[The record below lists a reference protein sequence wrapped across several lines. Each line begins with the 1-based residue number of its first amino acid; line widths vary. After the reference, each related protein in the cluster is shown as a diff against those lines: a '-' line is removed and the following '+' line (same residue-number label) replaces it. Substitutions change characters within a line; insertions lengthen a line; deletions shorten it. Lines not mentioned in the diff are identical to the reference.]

1 MKQAVLAGFAFLAAV
16 AAQSGATEGGAPP
29 VLEDVRLLE
38 LPDEL
43 AAVPADVR
51 WQEDGSL
58 LLGLRRDG
66 IYSWFPETG
75 RIEAVATLSGS
86 TWWRAG
92 RYGDYSRLG
101 GWAAGT
107 LIFAGDLFGVYRQRD
122 GRITAL
128 KANLEIVGDLD
139 QRDGTAVAVGLAR
152 QPKPSPGP
160 DDIWE
165 PYIAWLIDAEG
176 GTRGLLPTRDGG
188 RALDSCFP
196 VELSVSRFVTD
207 RLVLVIPGAEPG
219 VYLYGTDGALRGIV
233 DSEALSITRPDC
245 SSELKPLLDD
255 EAGRTEWLG
264 RHRLIDEVAA
274 NGEGDVFFF
283 VRHVVD
289 DESVLPVPTSGTSER
304 PRAVARELPAV
315 ELPDVP
321 TAVRGSDVEQV
332 AEAVEG
338 AGDARGVSGVVSGVA
353 GVLGLG
359 DVDDPELKKLLQDGA
374 AQDGTLIV
382 TGEQA
387 ERLLAALRPQA
398 AASEAS
404 AVPATSAASVP
415 SAKVCW
421 DIVHLR
427 TNDLQSTSSAP
438 CAVSSDRA
446 DARLRA
452 DLSGDRAVFLLRGAT
467 RLAQGDVDRPAKV
480 FLARLRSGSQ

>member
-1 MKQAVLAGFAFLAAV
+1 MKRAGSLKQAVLAGFAFLAAV
-16 AAQSGATEGGAPP
+16 AAQSGATQGGAPP

-107 LIFAGDLFGVYRQRD
+107 LIFAGDLFGVYRQRG

-165 PYIAWLIDAEG
+165 PYIAWLIDTEG

-188 RALDSCFP
+188 RALDSCYP

-289 DESVLPVPTSGTSER
+289 DESVLPAPASGTSER
-304 PRAVARELPAV
+304 PRAVARELP
-315 ELPDVP
+315 DVP
-321 TAVRGSDVEQV
+321 TAVRDSDVEQV
-332 AEAVEG
+332 AEALDG
-338 AGDARGVSGVVSGVA
+338 AGDARGVSRVA
-353 GVLGLG
+353 ALGLG

-374 AQDGTLIV
+374 SQDGPLVV

-387 ERLLAALRPQA
+387 ERILAALNLERTQA
-398 AASEAS
+398 KAS

>member
-1 MKQAVLAGFAFLAAV
+1 MAKGAGSLKQAVLAGFAFLAAV
-16 AAQSGATEGGAPP
+16 AAQAGATQGGAPP

-58 LLGLRRDG
+58 LLGLRRHG
-66 IYSWFPETG
+66 IYSWVPETG

-107 LIFAGDLFGVYRQRD
+107 LIFAGDLFGVYRQRG

-176 GTRGLLPTRDGG
+176 GNRGLLPTRDGG
-188 RALDSCFP
+188 RALDSCYP

-219 VYLYGTDGALRGIV
+219 VHLYGTDGALRGIV

-289 DESVLPVPTSGTSER
+289 DESVLPVPTSGT
-304 PRAVARELPAV
+304 
-315 ELPDVP
+315 LPDVP
-321 TAVRGSDVEQV
+321 TAVQASDVEQV

-338 AGDARGVSGVVSGVA
+338 AGDARGVSGVT

-404 AVPATSAASVP
+404 AVPATSAAPVP
-415 SAKVCW
+415 RAKVCW

-480 FLARLRSGSQ
+480 FMARLRSGSR